1 MVFLFYVLYDRLI
14 KRKGYS
20 TMKKLFTM
28 AVTATLCLL
37 LLLVTPSSVS
47 FAENSC
53 AESPVSD
60 VRSQLEAES
69 SLPVRMGSV
78 LPVLRS
84 SSCQAP

>member
-1 MVFLFYVLYDRLI
+1 MVFLYYVLYDRLI

-53 AESPVSD
+53 AESPVS
-60 VRSQLEAES
+60 
-69 SLPVRMGSV
+69 
-78 LPVLRS
+78 S
-84 SSCQAP
+84 SSASSSSESQPPLSDTIPGTDEIT